1 MAELYG
7 LGRDVP
13 QLDHVRGTR
22 MKQLETSIGP
32 SSKNQYWPLLH
43 SKNQLYFVFWVFF
56 FIIQGFSGKLI
67 IVYDYGGNPWTRH
80 LPTNHKEAIH
90 LTLHLIFFF

>member
-13 QLDHVRGTR
+13 QLDRVRGTR

-43 SKNQLYFVFWVFF
+43 SKNQYWPLLHSKNQLYFVFVFV
-56 FIIQGFSGKLI
+56 FSLYK
-67 IVYDYGGNPWTRH
+67 VFREN
-80 LPTNHKEAIH
+80 
-90 LTLHLIFFF
+90 